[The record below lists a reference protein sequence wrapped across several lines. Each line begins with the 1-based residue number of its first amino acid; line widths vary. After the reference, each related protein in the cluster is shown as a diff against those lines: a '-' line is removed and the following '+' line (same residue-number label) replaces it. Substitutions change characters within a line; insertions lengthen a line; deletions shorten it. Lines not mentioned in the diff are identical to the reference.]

1 MSRIPGTAD
10 GIKRI
15 DRNSLFTKTSRL
27 YNQQRFIDDNFL
39 IDAKKSLRL
48 IDPTALSE
56 ESLSIFIKRLDDYDG
71 YFSTQQIE
79 NIDFEK
85 FQNHVFFDSA
95 VSKTS
100 YAYNKILNN
109 YPYDKSEFDY
119 IQYINSLDGYTKF
132 ILDKKI
138 PHFLGCIKFH
148 NNIKVLIKD
157 KKGDIFNDYIP
168 KENENVFGSLDPKD
182 RRYSFNFWIKADS
195 NFIDF
200 NTSNN
205 QTIFKKLVKDSSNNN
220 EKSGFICYLSIENPS
235 QEIYINF
242 KIINNYE

>member
-39 IDAKKSLRL
+39 IDAKKSLSL

-79 NIDFEK
+79 NIDFKK

-100 YAYNKILNN
+100 YAYNKIIKN

-132 ILDKKI
+132 ILDKKY
-138 PHFLGCIKFH
+138 
-148 NNIKVLIKD
+148 LI
-157 KKGDIFNDYIP
+157 F
-168 KENENVFGSLDPKD
+168 
-182 RRYSFNFWIKADS
+182 
-195 NFIDF
+195 
-200 NTSNN
+200 
-205 QTIFKKLVKDSSNNN
+205 
-220 EKSGFICYLSIENPS
+220 
-235 QEIYINF
+235 
-242 KIINNYE
+242 